1 MRPSGILWTFIS
13 IIGTAAALG
22 GCAASEG
29 DVADNGAAGTGA
41 SAGSGGAGG
50 SGGSGW
56 ASGGSAG
63 SGGGSGSSGGSP
75 AIDGGGTGGSAAA
88 GGAPTGNETICD
100 DIDNDQ
106 NGVIDDV
113 DKAKDGICDC
123 LRIATL
129 GIKGKWGQGNVFA
142 NWLAT
147 RSDFG
152 AVDLGTQV
160 LSDALLAP
168 YDVIVAQDLS
178 TKGGVLGG
186 FGGKG
191 YNATEVAALQAWVSG
206 GGGLMTLA
214 GYEDPYS
221 VGNVNT
227 LLAPLGMSYGGAILA
242 NSGSTVP
249 VSGWIP
255 HPATDGVSLIGV
267 GNGYEVQG
275 PGSMIANQ
283 SGYDVLQAHTV
294 ASGRV
299 LMWAD
304 EWITYD
310 SEWVANPQYQVE
322 LFWLNIIKWLTP
334 SDVCQVPIPPGIQ

>member
-1 MRPSGILWTFIS
+1 VIVIS
-13 IIGTAAALG
+13 ALAIG

-29 DVADNGAAGTGA
+29 GIDNEG
-41 SAGSGGAGG
+41 SSGSGA
-50 SGGSGW
+50 
-56 ASGGSAG
+56 SAG
-63 SGGGSGSSGGSP
+63 SGGGSGAGSGGSAGSGWGSGGSAGSAAGSGGGGGSP
-75 AIDGGGTGGSAAA
+75 AIDGGGAGGSAGS
-88 GGAPTGNETICD
+88 GGVPTGNETLCD

-113 DKAKDGICDC
+113 DKGKDGICDC
-123 LRIATL
+123 LKIATL
-129 GIKGKWGQGNVFA
+129 GLKGKWGQGNVFA

-160 LSDALLAP
+160 LSDALIAP

-178 TKGGVLGG
+178 TKGGVFGG
-186 FGGKG
+186 LGGKG
-191 YNATEVAALQAWVSG
+191 YDATEVAALQAWISG

-227 LLAPLGMSYGGAILA
+227 LLAPLGMSYGTSQILQ

-249 VSGWIP
+249 VGGWIL

-267 GNGYEVQG
+267 GNGYEVFG

-283 SGYDVLQAHTV
+283 AGYDVLQAHTV
-294 ASGRV
+294 GSGRV

-310 SEWVANPQYQVE
+310 TEWTSNPQYQVE
-322 LFWLNIIKWLTP
+322 LFWLNIIKWLSP
-334 SDVCQVPIPPGIQ
+334 SDICQVPIPPSIK